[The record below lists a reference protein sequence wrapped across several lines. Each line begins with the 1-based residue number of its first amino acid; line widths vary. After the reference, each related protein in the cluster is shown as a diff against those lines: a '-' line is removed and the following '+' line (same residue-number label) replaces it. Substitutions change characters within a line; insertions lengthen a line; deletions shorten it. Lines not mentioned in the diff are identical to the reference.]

1 MKNKLIIFL
10 LAVSVNCMAQQN
22 DIYIEKFT
30 GINPVSYTD
39 VIYIGI
45 KDTVIVSRYNGQIS
59 KVINGSKKEK
69 NIAKIND
76 EIYVLSYNKSRK
88 HIAAS
93 TLENGI
99 VIINEL
105 NGKIIKKLP
114 LIQTW
119 SLKVDYSDD
128 LKYLF
133 ANDQRGNRFIWN
145 VEADY
150 EPISLPKEFPTG
162 SILSIKKN
170 IITLITPKKLLKWD
184 LINQK
189 SIEEIKIEASLTRIA
204 DIDSSNNILNI
215 NFNTVE
221 YINFSSREVIFSVK
235 HPSWLRPVESLG
247 GEDAARTA
255 GIEVKNGYFEDT
267 NYQMAITNAKFANDK
282 IYTASIDRSIR
293 VWDKS
298 TGKLIDN
305 LTGHKGSISK
315 MKVTSDETQVVSID
329 LMGLIK
335 FWNVKT

>member
-1 MKNKLIIFL
+1 MKNNLIIFL
-10 LAVSVNCMAQQN
+10 LVISLNCLAQKN

-45 KDTVIVSRYNGQIS
+45 KDTVLVSKYNGQIS
-59 KVINGSKKEK
+59 KIINGSEKEK
-69 NIAKIND
+69 KIVKIDD
-76 EIYVLSYNKSRK
+76 EIYVLSYNPIKK

-119 SLKVDYSDD
+119 SLKIGYSDD
-128 LKYLF
+128 SKYIF
-133 ANDQRGNRFIWN
+133 SNDQRGNRFIWS

-150 EPISLPKEFPTG
+150 KPISLPKEFPNG
-162 SILSIKKN
+162 SIIYINKN
-170 IITLITPKKLLKWD
+170 IVTLITPKKIIKWD
-184 LINQK
+184 MLNQK
-189 SIEEIKIEASLTRIA
+189 SIEEIKIEVSLTKLG

-215 NFNTVE
+215 DFNTAE
-221 YINFSSREVIFSVK
+221 YIDLTLGKVIHSVK
-235 HPSWLRPVESLG
+235 HPSWLRSAESIG
-247 GEDAARTA
+247 GEDAARTQ
-255 GIEVKNGYFEDT
+255 GVEVKNGYFEDP
-267 NYQMAITNAKFANDK
+267 NYQMAITTARFAKDK

-293 VWDKS
+293 IWDKS

-305 LTGHKGSISK
+305 LTGHQGSISK

-329 LMGLIK
+329 LKGIIK
-335 FWNVKT
+335 FWNVK